1 MSKTAC
7 INKPLVI
14 KLLPKMTCEHVYLT
28 QYSVMNVWLAAQV
41 LSTTVSKVLS
51 NYGRANAAG
60 TAELCLILGNFS
72 IP

>member
-1 MSKTAC
+1 
-7 INKPLVI
+7 
-14 KLLPKMTCEHVYLT
+14 MTCENVYLT

-60 TAELCLILGNFS
+60 TAEL
-72 IP
+72 